1 MSEFRVLL
9 RFPKTAK
16 LLRKCSRVCERTLEA
31 IAGSHRKQFV
41 AVVVVV
47 VVAEVVPVGQKY
59 NLEQSIFGFLVVSYL
74 SILKK
79 ES

>member
-1 MSEFRVLL
+1 ML

-16 LLRKCSRVCERTLEA
+16 LLRKCEHTLEA

-41 AVVVVV
+41 VVVVV
-47 VVAEVVPVGQKY
+47 VTEVVPVGQKY
-59 NLEQSIFGFLVVSYL
+59 NLEQSIFGFLVVTYL
-74 SILKK
+74 SILEK